1 MKTKVLILALL
12 FCPIRAFSYVYS
24 SDCSFVECGNS
35 VEGWKDSKFGLVW
48 GDSLVGDTKYMKLY
62 ESDYLNW
69 NAIMLMGWYNE
80 IKLYRSEEKRIY
92 RYDEKSGTDKLMYDF
107 GLSVGDKI
115 TNYDGT
121 PMKVD
126 KIVKAMTLPGFDSLA
141 DGYKYNADKIDA
153 IFLSATDDSGFSDIW
168 VEGIGSLKTGLFCQS
183 DLKSYDESS
192 LVYSQAYISNYYMRF
207 SYVGAVDFGD
217 FKISPFKIS
226 QRSSYDLDEHY
237 FFYEND
243 TSVVQYEFLRDTLHV
258 KGIMSDFPCI
268 YNAFVKIDESTINC
282 IVASIETDF
291 GFDSPQLYEFE
302 TKIPRFKPGTYT
314 IKSEGWKGMAPD
326 TTLTCHGKFKYTTI
340 EEPEGNYL
348 NKFWTI
354 QCFDKNSDGNMTM
367 RSITLTD
374 YTFNDR
380 ENNTITFGDYSYV
393 LYNVMNSHKNLKS
406 NLYFREKDAKV
417 YRYDEQSSTEHLAFD
432 FTLSAGDSFE
442 KSDGTKWEVYEKGQ
456 AKDLPSYFDK
466 FYPDRIMLKLREKGN
481 ESHEDIW
488 IEGVGSIYTGILDAG
503 DIDSDSTF
511 VESEYRIF
519 SYDNNDCSFFN
530 IDNCSYKSCIGETY
544 RLEAEDIEDGEF
556 VKWDTNGRKIET
568 YFIDDTLCIRDYKFT
583 YADVN
588 TVAALINGNIINVY
602 VNEAYS
608 LSIAPAHLYR
618 IDGKIPGF
626 QQGEY
631 TIHFPQSSKTDT
643 TLTCSGPATGIHE
656 ITIPLSKPTDN
667 VIYDLSGRQLNAI
680 PERGIYIRNGKKY
693 IVR

>member
-1 MKTKVLILALL
+1 MKLKLLL
-12 FCPIRAFSYVYS
+12 FFLFLLI
-24 SDCSFVECGNS
+24 
-35 VEGWKDSKFGLVW
+35 DS
-48 GDSLVGDTKYMKLY
+48 
-62 ESDYLNW
+62 
-69 NAIMLMGWYNE
+69 
-80 IKLYRSEEKRIY
+80 
-92 RYDEKSGTDKLMYDF
+92 
-107 GLSVGDKI
+107 
-115 TNYDGT
+115 
-121 PMKVD
+121 
-126 KIVKAMTLPGFDSLA
+126 VKAQD
-141 DGYKYNADKIDA
+141 N
-153 IFLSATDDSGFSDIW
+153 
-168 VEGIGSLKTGLFCQS
+168 
-183 DLKSYDESS
+183 
-192 LVYSQAYISNYYMRF
+192 
-207 SYVGAVDFGD
+207 
-217 FKISPFKIS
+217 
-226 QRSSYDLDEHY
+226 
-237 FFYEND
+237 
-243 TSVVQYEFLRDTLHV
+243 
-258 KGIMSDFPCI
+258 
-268 YNAFVKIDESTINC
+268 
-282 IVASIETDF
+282 
-291 GFDSPQLYEFE
+291 
-302 TKIPRFKPGTYT
+302 
-314 IKSEGWKGMAPD
+314 
-326 TTLTCHGKFKYTTI
+326 KYTTI
-340 EEPEGNYL
+340 KEPEGNYL

-354 QCFDKNSDGNMTM
+354 QCFEKNSDGNMSM
-367 RSITLTD
+367 SSITLTD

-380 ENNTITFGDYSYV
+380 ENNTTTFGEYSYV

-432 FTLSAGDSFE
+432 FTLSVGDSFK

-556 VKWDTNGRKIET
+556 VKWDTNGRKVET

-631 TIHFPQSSKTDT
+631 TIHFPQSSQTDT
-643 TLTCSGPATGIHE
+643 TLTCRGPATGILE
-656 ITIPLSKPTDN
+656 ITAPLSKLTDN
-667 VIYDLSGRQLNAI
+667 VIYDLSGRRLNQV
-680 PERGIYIRNGKKY
+680 PEHGLYIQNGKV
-693 IVR
+693 IFR